1 MVGDKKKCQRKNSL
15 WTLACHRSPMIDP
28 MIVKV
33 PSYPAI
39 KLCHPVGYRHQDQI
53 PVILVQTTFMTF
65 KLNIISLIK
74 NTHVMIL
81 MHSIAVQVNFKVEF
95 SFKHLN
101 FTLISVKIRRFLKIL
116 FFEIFENQMVQWY
129 FCANY
134 ESVNHRK
141 LNECYRSKNRWMKL
155 MNVAIILAIIE
166 LAWF

>member
-1 MVGDKKKCQRKNSL
+1 
-15 WTLACHRSPMIDP
+15 MIDP

-116 FFEIFENQMVQWY
+116 FFEIFENQMVQ
-129 FCANY
+129 
-134 ESVNHRK
+134 
-141 LNECYRSKNRWMKL
+141 
-155 MNVAIILAIIE
+155 
-166 LAWF
+166 